1 MPPSGKKIPLFLSSK
16 EVEIFLKNVKR
27 DRHLLGFYLMSHAG
41 LRVSEMCNLKV
52 GDVNLARGFMKITGK
67 GSKERIV
74 PLSSTL
80 QNKIEQYL
88 TKYGHRLTPQS
99 YLVGLNRRTWHD
111 MVKKYAVRNL
121 GRRDIHCHT
130 LRHSFATNLYEEGV
144 QIERISQLLGH
155 SKLDTTMIYA
165 HISLEQKRD
174 AVMVLDGSRFR
185 FIRRLASVNRRRPD
199 LIVKNNSDLIGRDKE
214 LKDISEYIKKGV
226 SVILHGPK
234 GCGKSAILRHIDTGD
249 TATVFIDEFKKKH
262 TLIKIILSSQNIE
275 DPDVYKEAEKVLK
288 KLSIDELLEE
298 IKDIKRIV
306 VIDDI
311 TELSRSDRKIV
322 AHLAEKAVVMA
333 STSRFADRKLFKTYL
348 EIKPLK
354 RHHTRIILSDMIH
367 MNDPAKKER
376 IVDDILHTAGDNIK
390 EAEYIA
396 NQLQLGKTTEEITTQ
411 EREQNQVSIAPFL
424 LVMCLFFVAYVLKSY
439 ATSLVAFSYAILVVF
454 RLIFYKYIFSP
465 TASAKQRK

>member
-1 MPPSGKKIPLFLSSK
+1 MPRSPKKLPLFLSSK
-16 EVEIFLKNVKR
+16 EVDVFLKNVKR

-41 LRVSEMCNLKV
+41 LRVSEMCGLKV
-52 GDVNLARGFMKITGK
+52 ADVNLARGFMKITGK

-74 PLSSTL
+74 PLTSKL
-80 QNKIEQYL
+80 QSNIEQYL
-88 TKYGHRLTPQS
+88 SKYGHNLSPQS

-111 MVKKYAVRNL
+111 MVKKYSVRNL

-130 LRHSFATNLYEEGV
+130 LRHSFATTLYEQGV

-155 SKLDTTMIYA
+155 AKLDTTMIYA

-185 FIRRLASVNRRRPD
+185 FLKRVSVLRRRRSEITVQNYSS
-199 LIVKNNSDLIGRDKE
+199 LVGREHEIRELNNYL
-214 LKDISEYIKKGV
+214 KKGV
-226 SVILHGPK
+226 SVILHGPR
-234 GCGKSAILRHIDTGD
+234 GCGKSAILRYIDAVDNTP
-249 TATVFIDEFKKKH
+249 VFIDEFRKKQ
-262 TLIKIILSSQNIE
+262 TLIKIILASQNI
-275 DPDVYKEAEKVLK
+275 DGPDVYKNAEKELR
-288 KLSIDELLEE
+288 KLSIEQLLEE
-298 IKDIKRIV
+298 IKDIKRII

-322 AHLAEKAVVMA
+322 ARLAEKAVVAA
-333 STSRFADRKLFKTYL
+333 STSRLSDRKLFKTYL

-354 RHHTRIILSDMIH
+354 RHHTRIILSEMIQ
-367 MNDPAKKER
+367 MNDQAKKER

-424 LVMCLFFVAYVLKSY
+424 LVMMLFFVAYVLKSY
-439 ATSLVAFSYAILVVF
+439 ATSLVAFSYALLVVF
-454 RLIFYKYIFSP
+454 RLIFYKYFFTP
-465 TASAKQRK
+465 TASHRKKT

>member
-16 EVEIFLKNVKR
+16 EVELFLKNVRR
-27 DRHLLGFYLMSHAG
+27 DRHLLGFCLMSHAG
-41 LRVSEMCNLKV
+41 LRVSEMCHLRV
-52 GDVNLARGFMKITGK
+52 GDINLARGFMKITGK

-74 PLSSTL
+74 PLTSKL
-80 QNKIEQYL
+80 QNHIEQYL
-88 TKYGHRLTPQS
+88 TKHGHDLTPQS
-99 YLVGLNRRTWHD
+99 CLVGLNRRTWHD
-111 MVKKYAVRNL
+111 MVKKYAVKNL

-130 LRHSFATNLYEEGV
+130 LRHSFATILYEEGV

-155 SKLDTTMIYA
+155 AKLDTTMIYA

-185 FIRRLASVNRRRPD
+185 FLKKVAVLRRRRPE
-199 LIVKNNSDLIGRDKE
+199 LTVRNYSRLVGRDNEIGE
-214 LKDISEYIKKGV
+214 LNAYLKKGV

-234 GCGKSAILRHIDTGD
+234 GCGKSAILRYIDTAD
-249 TATVFIDEFKKKH
+249 STPVYIEEFKKKQ
-262 TLIKIILSSQNIE
+262 TLIKIILASQNIE
-275 DPDVYKEAEKVLK
+275 GPDVYKHAEKDLK
-288 KLSIDELLEE
+288 KLSIDQLLEE
-298 IKDIKRIV
+298 IKEIRRII

-311 TELSRSDRKIV
+311 TDLSRSDRKIV
-322 AHLAEKAVVMA
+322 ARLTEKAVVAA
-333 STSRFADRKLFKTYL
+333 STSRLSDRKLFKTYL

-354 RHHTRIILSDMIH
+354 RHHTRIILSEMIH
-367 MNDPAKKER
+367 MNDQSHKER

-439 ATSLVAFSYAILVVF
+439 ATSLVAFSYAMLVVF
-454 RLIFYKYIFSP
+454 RLIFYKYIFTP

>member
-1 MPPSGKKIPLFLSSK
+1 MPPSVKKIPLFLSSK

-27 DRHLLGFYLMSHAG
+27 DRHLIGFYLMSHAG
-41 LRVSEMCNLKV
+41 LRVSEMCGLKV
-52 GDVNLARGFMKITGK
+52 GDVNLARGFMKIIGK

-74 PLSSTL
+74 PLSSKL
-80 QNKIEQYL
+80 QNRIEQYL

-130 LRHSFATNLYEEGV
+130 LRHSFATTLYEEGV

-185 FIRRLASVNRRRPD
+185 FLRKLAVVRRRH
-199 LIVKNNSDLIGRDKE
+199 LELSVRNYSQLVGRENE
-214 LKDISEYIKKGV
+214 LRELNEFLKKGV
-226 SVILHGPK
+226 SVILHGPR
-234 GCGKSAILRHIDTGD
+234 GCGKSAILRHIDSGD
-249 TATVFIDEFKKKH
+249 AAPVFIEEFKKKQ

-275 DPDVYKEAEKVLK
+275 DPDVYKEAEKGLK

-298 IKDIKRIV
+298 IKDIRRIV

-311 TELSRSDRKIV
+311 TDLSRSDRKIV
-322 AHLAEKAVVMA
+322 ARLAEKAIVAA
-333 STSRFADRKLFKTYL
+333 STSRHTDRKLFKTYL

-354 RHHTRIILSDMIH
+354 RHHTRIILSEMIH
-367 MNDPAKKER
+367 MNDQAKKER

-424 LVMCLFFVAYVLKSY
+424 LIMCLFFVAYVLKSY
-439 ATSLVAFSYAILVVF
+439 ATSLVAFSYAVLVVF

-465 TASAKQRK
+465 TASTRKKA